1 MHIALCTPISL
12 DMFDKH
18 VEHTEPLPHGCTYP
32 FAFFLAMK
40 LLDAGH
46 HVTVVTSG
54 FDVPCRIA
62 WTGQEG
68 RLKVIAVHRRRTY
81 YYCCDVYRREV
92 MAMRAELKQAA
103 PDIIHAQW
111 TYEYADAALSTR
123 LPCLV
128 TARDAPWLIAWHFR
142 KFYRLY
148 RAVYSSLW
156 IVPRIQ
162 YFTCVSPHI
171 KSKYEKEPFF
181 KTTRLSVIP
190 NGLERG
196 LFASGHKEGIRDLK
210 APCFV
215 SVSGW
220 GRLKNVPCLLRAFAG
235 VRSLYPRA
243 TLILVGSELGK
254 DQKAETWAQE
264 RQLSDGVVF
273 RGALPYG
280 TMLNV
285 LENEADLFVHTTKEE
300 SFSMT
305 TLEAMAKGVPVIG
318 GRDSGGVPWLL
329 DNGSAGVV
337 VDINSPEAV
346 AAGMMRLVANP
357 EEYKAIAQCAY
368 QRAKDCFTL
377 DAVAQQYQKEYENV
391 LQSAKR

>member
-1 MHIALCTPISL
+1 
-12 DMFDKH
+12 MFDKH
-18 VEHTEPLPHGCTYP
+18 VEHAEPLPLGCTYP
-32 FAFFLAMK
+32 FAFFLAIK

-46 HVTVVTSG
+46 QVTVVTSG
-54 FDVPCRIA
+54 FDVPHRMA
-62 WTGQEG
+62 WTGREG

-92 MAMRAELKQAA
+92 RAMRAELKQVA

-111 TYEYADAALSTR
+111 TYEYADAALSTG

-148 RAVYSSLW
+148 RALYSSLW
-156 IVPRIQ
+156 IIPGIRH
-162 YFTCVSPHI
+162 FTCVSPHI
-171 KSKYEKEPFF
+171 KRIYEKEPFF
-181 KTTRLSVIP
+181 RTIRTSVIP

-196 LFASGHKEGIRDLK
+196 LFASGPKDGIHDLN

-220 GRLKNVPCLLRAFAG
+220 GRLKNVPCLLRAFAI
-235 VRSLYPRA
+235 VHARYPGA
-243 TLILVGSELGK
+243 TLVLVGSGLGK
-254 DQKAETWAQE
+254 DQEAEIWARE
-264 RQLSDGVVF
+264 KKLSDGIVF
-273 RGALPYG
+273 RGSLPYRM
-280 TMLNV
+280 MLNV

-305 TLEAMAKGVPVIG
+305 TLEAMAKGAPVIG
-318 GRDSGGVPWLL
+318 GRESGGVPWLL
-329 DNGSAGVV
+329 DNGAAGVV

-346 AAGMMRLVANP
+346 AAGMIHLVQNP
-357 EEYKAIAQCAY
+357 EQYKTIAQCAY
-368 QRAKDCFTL
+368 QRAIDLFTM
-377 DAVAQQYQKEYENV
+377 DTVAQQYQKEYENV
-391 LQSAKR
+391 LQPAKR